1 MFTGL
6 IEAVGEVLTFEQV
19 PGGARLVLATALGAE
34 FSIGES
40 VAVNGVCLTVV
51 EHNDHAAA
59 FDLGPETERVTAL
72 GTLAPGV
79 AVNLERAVRAD
90 ARLGGHFV
98 LGHVD
103 GVGTIIDVRP
113 EADFTGSLSAT
124 RGSWRQ
130 DSCLRDRWRSMASA
144 SRRGPHRRTV
154 RRADRAA
161 HGDAYDDAPVAPR
174 HGREPRMRRD
184 RQVRRARGSPWPG
197 RTRWCNSHEETCA
210 LAARSRVRR

>member
-34 FSIGES
+34 LRIGES

-51 EHNDHAAA
+51 DHNDHAAA
-59 FDLGPETERVTAL
+59 FDLGPETDRVTAL

-103 GVGTIIDVRP
+103 GVGTITDVRP
-113 EADFTGSLSAT
+113 EADFTWVTVNYPLELASGFVLKGSVAVDGISLTVARLTDDQFDVQIVPHTATHTTMLGWRPGTVVNLECDVIGKYVARAT
-124 RGSWRQ
+124 R
-130 DSCLRDRWRSMASA
+130 
-144 SRRGPHRRTV
+144 
-154 RRADRAA
+154 
-161 HGDAYDDAPVAPR
+161 
-174 HGREPRMRRD
+174 
-184 RQVRRARGSPWPG
+184 
-197 RTRWCNSHEETCA
+197 
-210 LAARSRVRR
+210 LAWTHPLVQQP

>member
-19 PGGARLVLATALGAE
+19 RGGARLVLATALGAE
-34 FSIGES
+34 FNIGES

-51 EHNDHAAA
+51 DHNDHAAA

-90 ARLGGHFV
+90 SRLGGHFV

-103 GVGTIIDVRP
+103 GVGTITDVRP
-113 EADFTGSLSAT
+113 EADFTWVTVNYPLELASGFVLKGSVAVDGISLTVARLTDDQFDVQIVPHTETHTTMRHWRPGTTVNLECDVIGKYVARAMSLAWT
-124 RGSWRQ
+124 RPLVQ
-130 DSCLRDRWRSMASA
+130 Q
-144 SRRGPHRRTV
+144 P
-154 RRADRAA
+154 
-161 HGDAYDDAPVAPR
+161 
-174 HGREPRMRRD
+174 
-184 RQVRRARGSPWPG
+184 
-197 RTRWCNSHEETCA
+197 
-210 LAARSRVRR
+210 